1 MRVVRLSHAFVTDVP
16 QSLDPGRLY
25 VSLEYGTAAH
35 LCCCGCGNE
44 VITPLTPTDWSVIY
58 DGETVSLDPSVGNWN
73 LPCRSH
79 YWIRRGEVHW
89 AQAWSDEEIE
99 ESRER
104 DRAAKRWF
112 YERWLHGRERD

>member
-1 MRVVRLSHAFVTDVP
+1 MRLSHAFVTDIP
-16 QSLDPGRLY
+16 QFLDPGRLY

-58 DGETVSLDPSVGNWN
+58 NGETVSLDPSVGNWN

-79 YWIRRGEVHW
+79 YWIRRGEVLW
-89 AQAWSDEEIE
+89 APAWSDEEIE
-99 ESRER
+99 KNRER

-112 YERWLHGRERD
+112 YGRSLHRRERD